1 MGYICRKNV
10 VFALDSLNHFNKK
23 KVKYVLAHEPIIDK
37 LEMDIT
43 QYITKIAYTELSE
56 DLAEKHTDL
65 LHAVNDL
72 ERIGDHAK
80 TLAKRSVQIVD
91 EPVVFSEEAKRN
103 CGHWQ
108 KWWWM

>member
-43 QYITKIAYTELSE
+43 QYITKIAYSLASPELLKTMADYYIDSFE
-56 DLAEKHTDL
+56 DF
-65 LHAVNDL
+65 VY
-72 ERIGDHAK
+72 
-80 TLAKRSVQIVD
+80 
-91 EPVVFSEEAKRN
+91 EE
-103 CGHWQ
+103 G
-108 KWWWM
+108 